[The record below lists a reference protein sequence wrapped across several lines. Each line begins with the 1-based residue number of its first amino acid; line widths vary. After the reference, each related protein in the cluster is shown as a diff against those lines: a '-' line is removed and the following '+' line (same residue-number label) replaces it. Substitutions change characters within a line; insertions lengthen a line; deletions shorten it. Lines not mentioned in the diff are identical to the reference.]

1 MEIYYVTT
9 QPDTQGAYEVHTSTC
24 SLLPAEG
31 RRYSASFQMQQKPSL
46 LDGTTSIS

>member
-9 QPDTQGAYEVHTSTC
+9 QPDTRSVRSAYLD
-24 SLLPAEG
+24 LLLASG
-31 RRYSASFQMQQKPSL
+31 RRSPLLGIFPDATKPSL